1 MTNVVDRKSKRIE
14 DVRLLLEEFGK
25 AYLTPQ
31 LTDYVLRLWEQ
42 IGRKRNYLITGGKPE
57 VWASATV
64 YVIARLNFLF
74 DRQSKPYLPPDT
86 ICNSFGT
93 RKNTISAK
101 ATEIERVCKIR
112 MGHDGLCSPDIAES
126 LSFVQLPN
134 GLVLTR
140 RQAKEMGFM

>member
-14 DVRLLLEEFGK
+14 NIRLLLEEFGK

-86 ICNSFGT
+86 ICNFFGT

-140 RQAKEMGFM
+140 GQAKEMGFM

>member
-14 DVRLLLEEFGK
+14 NVGLLLEEFGK

-86 ICNSFGT
+86 ICNFFGT

>member
-14 DVRLLLEEFGK
+14 NVRLLLEEFGK

-86 ICNSFGT
+86 ICNFFGT

>member
-86 ICNSFGT
+86 ICNFFGT

-140 RQAKEMGFM
+140 GQAKEMGFM

>member
-14 DVRLLLEEFGK
+14 NVRLLLEEFGK

-86 ICNSFGT
+86 ICNFFGT

-140 RQAKEMGFM
+140 GQAKEMGFM

>member
-14 DVRLLLEEFGK
+14 NVWLLLEEFGK

-86 ICNSFGT
+86 ICNFFGT

-140 RQAKEMGFM
+140 GQAKEMGFM

>member
-1 MTNVVDRKSKRIE
+1 MTNADDKKSKRIE
-14 DVRLLLEEFGK
+14 DVRILLQEFAK
-25 AYLTPQ
+25 THLTPE

-42 IGRKRNYLITGGKPE
+42 IGRKRNYVITGGRPE

-74 DRQSKPYLPPDT
+74 DRQSKTFLAPDT
-86 ICNSFGT
+86 ICNFFGT

-101 ATEIERVCKIR
+101 ATEIERVCRIK
-112 MGHDGLCSPDIAES
+112 MGQDGLCSPDIADS

-134 GLVLTR
+134 GLILTR
-140 RQAKEMGFM
+140 RQAKEMGFI

>member
-86 ICNSFGT
+86 ICNFFGT

>member
-14 DVRLLLEEFGK
+14 NIRLLLEEFGK

-86 ICNSFGT
+86 ICNFFGT